1 MQVKGD
7 TWYLKEAAAYIMF
20 HPGVVTKPLL
30 MSSSLWSPRALSP
43 PLRSNEALVS
53 NVVELSLDNPPGV
66 ESSGD
71 VHVTQSVTVALSH
84 SASEL
89 KGYELVIKHSV
100 DQENNEWDD
109 LDTKNIWHSSGNI
122 LCT

>member
-1 MQVKGD
+1 MQVEGD
-7 TWYLKEAAAYIMF
+7 TWYLKEAAAYITF
-20 HPGVVTKPLL
+20 RPGVVTKPLL
-30 MSSSLWSPRALSP
+30 ISSSLWSPRALSP
-43 PLRSNEALVS
+43 PLHSNEALVS
-53 NVVELSLDNPPGV
+53 NVVELSLDNPLEE

-71 VHVTQSVTVALSH
+71 VTQSVTVALSH

-100 DQENNEWDD
+100 DQEYNEWND